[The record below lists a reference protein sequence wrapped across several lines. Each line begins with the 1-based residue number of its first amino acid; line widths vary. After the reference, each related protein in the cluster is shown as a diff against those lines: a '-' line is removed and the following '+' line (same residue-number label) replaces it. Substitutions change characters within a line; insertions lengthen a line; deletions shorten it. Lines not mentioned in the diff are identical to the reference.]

1 MSTGS
6 AATDRQRDAAGFFD
20 TLFLAHHETVLR
32 YCVRR
37 LGTSEAEDAAADV
50 FAVIWR
56 RLDEVPDGDGTRA
69 WLIGVAYKVVGNR
82 FRSHRRRARLF
93 QLLESEHKAGQ
104 DLPETPELD
113 TYLIRRSLGELSA
126 SDQELIGLSSWDDLS
141 RAEIA
146 QVLGIRVNAVDQRL
160 HRARSRL
167 KARFDAQ
174 VAANK
179 TSRPE
184 EASL

>member
-1 MSTGS
+1 MSTRDE
-6 AATDRQRDAAGFFD
+6 ATDRRPDAARLFD
-20 TLFLAHHETVLR
+20 SLFSAHHEAVLR

-37 LGTSEAEDAAADV
+37 LGPSEAEDAAADV
-50 FAVIWR
+50 FAVTWR
-56 RLDEVPDGDGTRA
+56 RLDEVPGGDSTRA
-69 WLIGVAYKVVGNR
+69 WLIGVAYRVVGNR

-93 QLLESEHKAGQ
+93 QRLESEHQAAGE
-104 DLPETPELD
+104 LPETADLD
-113 TYLIRRSLGELSA
+113 VDLVHRSLGGLSPT
-126 SDQELIGLSSWDDLS
+126 DRELIRLSSWDGLS

-167 KARFDAQ
+167 KAQFDAQ
-174 VAANK
+174 VAATK
-179 TSRPE
+179 ATRPE